1 MQLIYLIDSTSIY
14 ELIYSLERYADYNPV
29 TETWLPMAFRDAA
42 LLHCLIFCAD
52 GYRQYSANG
61 KEGPEAVLHLKRAI
75 EIVNERLAAP
85 VPNITD
91 GTIVAVC
98 TLAHAEVC
106 HNKTVQNQ
114 RL

>member
-1 MQLIYLIDSTSIY
+1 MQLIYLTDSTSIY

-52 GYRQYSANG
+52 SYRQLSESRA
-61 KEGPEAVLHLKRAI
+61 ERPEAVIHLKKVI
-75 EIVNERLAAP
+75 EIVNERLTAP

-91 GTIVAVC
+91 GTIVVVC
-98 TLAHAEVC
+98 TLAHSEVC
-106 HNKTVQNQ
+106 
-114 RL
+114 

>member
-1 MQLIYLIDSTSIY
+1 MYSI
-14 ELIYSLERYADYNPV
+14 EKYADYNPM
-29 TETWLPMAFRDAA
+29 TETWLPMAFRDPA